1 MDTTGFITLDA
12 AQVEARLGSLDV
24 LAAMRSLFADLGWGK
39 ASQPPQSLALFPED
53 AGDFITYSG
62 VLAGE
67 KVFGLKVSPYLVQ
80 PGGPPLITAYTLLM
94 SMETGKPLMLCD
106 SKALTKERTAATTAL
121 AVDLL
126 APAGAGTLVVVGS
139 GPIALAHL
147 KYALPLRN
155 WDAVR
160 ITSPSIAAKADTL
173 RPVLDSLAAEA
184 GMAAGAGTSAGD
196 RIGSGEGR
204 SGVAGSEGRIEI
216 VPDLT
221 QAVQGATVVL
231 LCTSSGKPVLDL
243 ALLSGPTL
251 VTSISTNA
259 PMAHEID
266 PATLKNMDV
275 YCDYRATTPD
285 TAGEMLVA
293 RKGGW
298 DPASIKGDLGDLLS
312 GKAER
317 PGYDRHVFFRSVGLG
332 LEDVQL
338 ALMIYREGLNEKLC
352 D

>member
-1 MDTTGFITLDA
+1 MDTSTFINLDA
-12 AQVEARLGSLDV
+12 TQVEARLGSLDV
-24 LAAMRSLFADLGWGK
+24 LAAMRSLFTDLGRGK
-39 ASQPPQSLALFPED
+39 ASQPPQSLSLFPD
-53 AGDFITYSG
+53 NAGDFITYSG

-80 PGGPPLITAYTLLM
+80 TGGAPVITAYTLLM

-126 APAGAGTLVVVGS
+126 APAGGGTLVVVGS

-147 KYALPLRN
+147 KYGLPLRN

-160 ITSPSIAAKADTL
+160 IISPNIATKADAL
-173 RPVLDSLAAEA
+173 RPVLAAMATGTGRAETEKAGLA
-184 GMAAGAGTSAGD
+184 
-196 RIGSGEGR
+196 
-204 SGVAGSEGRIEI
+204 GRIEI
-216 VPDLT
+216 VPDLK

-243 ALLSGPTL
+243 DLLSGPAL
-251 VTSISTNA
+251 ITSISTNA

-266 PATLKNMDV
+266 PGTLGSMDV

-298 DPASIKGDLGDLLS
+298 DPAAIKGDLGELLN
-312 GKAER
+312 GKAAR
-317 PGYDRHVFFRSVGLG
+317 PDFDRHVFFRSVGLG
-332 LEDVQL
+332 LEDIQL
-338 ALMIYREGLNEKLC
+338 ALMIYREGLNEELR

>member
-1 MDTTGFITLDA
+1 MDTSSFINLDA

-24 LAAMRSLFADLGWGK
+24 LAAMRSMFTDLGRGK
-39 ASQPPQSLALFPED
+39 ASQPPQAVALFPDD

-67 KVFGLKVSPYLVQ
+67 KVFGLKVSPYLVKAGSA
-80 PGGPPLITAYTLLM
+80 PVITAYTLLM
-94 SMETGKPLMLCD
+94 SMESGKPLMLCD

-126 APAGAGTLVVVGS
+126 APAGGGTLTVVGS

-155 WDAVR
+155 WAAVR
-160 ITSPSIAAKADTL
+160 ITSPNIAAKAETL
-173 RPVLDSLAAEA
+173 KPVLAS
-184 GMAAGAGTSAGD
+184 MAAGTGLAAGARMTGNP
-196 RIGSGEGR
+196 GG
-204 SGVAGSEGRIEI
+204 IEI
-216 VPDLT
+216 VPDQK
-221 QAVQGATVVL
+221 QAVKGATVVL
-231 LCTSSGKPVLDL
+231 LCTSSGTPVLDL
-243 ALLSGPTL
+243 DLLSGPAL

-266 PATLKNMDV
+266 PGALGSMDV

-285 TAGEMLVA
+285 AAGEMLIA

-298 DPASIKGDLGDLLS
+298 APSSIKGDLGELLND
-312 GKAER
+312 KAAR
-317 PGYDRHVFFRSVGLG
+317 PDFGRHVFFRSVGLG

-338 ALMIYREGLNEKLC
+338 ALMLYKAG
-352 D
+352 

>member
-1 MDTTGFITLDA
+1 MDTSSFINLDA

-24 LAAMRSLFADLGWGK
+24 LAAMRSLFTDLGRGK
-39 ASQPPQSLALFPED
+39 ASQPPQSLALFPDD

-67 KVFGLKVSPYLVQ
+67 KVFGLKVSPYLVKA
-80 PGGPPLITAYTLLM
+80 GGAPVITAYTLLM
-94 SMETGKPLMLCD
+94 SMESGKPLMLCD

-121 AVDLL
+121 AMDLL
-126 APAGAGTLVVVGS
+126 APAGAGTLVVIGS

-147 KYALPLRN
+147 KYALPLRY

-160 ITSPSIAAKADTL
+160 ITSPNIAAKAEAL
-173 RPVLDSLAAEA
+173 KPVLASMAE
-184 GMAAGAGTSAGD
+184 GAGIAASGGKTGLAGEID
-196 RIGSGEGR
+196 
-204 SGVAGSEGRIEI
+204 I
-216 VPDLT
+216 VPDLK
-221 QAVQGATVVL
+221 QAVKGATVVL

-243 ALLSGPTL
+243 DLLSGPAL

-266 PATLKNMDV
+266 PAALKGMDV

-285 TAGEMLVA
+285 AAGEMLVA

-298 DPASIKGDLGDLLS
+298 EPSSIRGDLGELIN
-312 GKAER
+312 GKAAK
-317 PGYDRHVFFRSVGLG
+317 PDFGRHVFFRSVGLG

-338 ALMIYREGLNEKLC
+338 ALMIHRAG
-352 D
+352 

>member
-1 MDTTGFITLDA
+1 MDTSSFINLDA
-12 AQVEARLGSLDV
+12 TQVEARLGSLDV
-24 LAAMRSLFADLGWGK
+24 LAAMRSMFTDLGRGK
-39 ASQPPQSLALFPED
+39 ASQPPQSLALFPDD

-67 KVFGLKVSPYLVQ
+67 KVFGLKVSPYLVKASGA
-80 PGGPPLITAYTLLM
+80 PVITAYTLLM
-94 SMETGKPLMLCD
+94 SMDSGKPLMLCD

-126 APAGAGTLVVVGS
+126 APAGGGTLVVVGS

-147 KYALPLRN
+147 KYALPLRK

-160 ITSPSIAAKADTL
+160 ITSPNIVAKATSL
-173 RPVLDSLAAEA
+173 KPVLT
-184 GMAAGAGTSAGD
+184 GMAAGAGRDGLAGM
-196 RIGSGEGR
+196 
-204 SGVAGSEGRIEI
+204 AGRIEI
-216 VPDLT
+216 VPDLK
-221 QAVQGATVVL
+221 QAVKGASVVL

-243 ALLSGPTL
+243 DLLSGPAL

-259 PMAHEID
+259 PMAREID
-266 PATLKNMDV
+266 PAALGSMDV
-275 YCDYRATTPD
+275 YCDYRATTPG
-285 TAGEMLVA
+285 TAGEMLMA

-298 DPASIKGDLGDLLS
+298 DPSSIKGDLGELLN
-312 GKAER
+312 GEAVR
-317 PGYDRHVFFRSVGLG
+317 PDIGRHVFFRSVGLG

-338 ALMIYREGLNEKLC
+338 ALMIYREGLNEELR

>member
-1 MDTTGFITLDA
+1 MDTTTFVNLDA

-24 LAAMRSLFADLGWGK
+24 LAAMRSMFTDLGRGK
-39 ASQPPQSLALFPED
+39 ASQPPQALTLFPDD

-67 KVFGLKVSPYLVQ
+67 KVFGLKVSPYLVKA
-80 PGGPPLITAYTLLM
+80 GGAPVITAYTMLM
-94 SMETGKPLMLCD
+94 SMENGKPLLLCD

-121 AVDLL
+121 AMDLL
-126 APAGAGTLVVVGS
+126 APAGAATLVVVGS

-147 KYALPLRN
+147 KYVLPLRN
-155 WDAVR
+155 WAAVR
-160 ITSPSIAAKADTL
+160 ITSPNIAAKADAL
-173 RPVLDSLAAEA
+173 RPVLAT
-184 GMAAGAGTSAGD
+184 MAAGAGMT
-196 RIGSGEGR
+196 
-204 SGVAGSEGRIEI
+204 GRIEI
-216 VPDLT
+216 VPDQK
-221 QAVQGATVVL
+221 QAVDGATVVL

-243 ALLSGPTL
+243 ALLSGPAL
-251 VTSISTNA
+251 ITSISTNA

-266 PATLKNMDV
+266 PAALNSMDV

-298 DPASIKGDLGDLLS
+298 DPASIKGDLGELLN
-312 GKAER
+312 GKATR
-317 PGYDRHVFFRSVGLG
+317 PGFDRHVFFRSVGLG

-338 ALMIYREGLNEKLC
+338 ALMLYKAG
-352 D
+352 

>member
-1 MDTTGFITLDA
+1 MFGGRKIMDTSSFSNLDA

-24 LAAMRSLFADLGWGK
+24 LAAMRSLFTDLGRGK
-39 ASQPPQSLALFPED
+39 ASQPPQSLALFPDD

-80 PGGPPLITAYTLLM
+80 PGGAPVITAYTLLM
-94 SMETGKPLMLCD
+94 SMETGKPLLLCD

-126 APAGAGTLVVVGS
+126 APKGAGTLVVVGS

-147 KYALPLRN
+147 KYALPLRK

-160 ITSPSIAAKADTL
+160 ITSPNIAAKAGAL
-173 RPVLDSLAAEA
+173 KPVLAELVAEA
-184 GMAAGAGTSAGD
+184 GIAAGPGGST
-196 RIGSGEGR
+196 GSG
-204 SGVAGSEGRIEI
+204 AACRIDI
-216 VPDLT
+216 VPDLK

-243 ALLSGPTL
+243 DLLTGPALIA
-251 VTSISTNA
+251 SISTNA
-259 PMAHEID
+259 PMAHEVD
-266 PATLKNMDV
+266 PAALQSMDV

-285 TAGEMLVA
+285 AAGEMLVA

-298 DPASIKGDLGDLLS
+298 DPASIKGDLGELLN
-312 GKAER
+312 GRAER
-317 PGYDRHVFFRSVGLG
+317 PGSGRHVFFRSVGLG

-338 ALMIYREGLNEKLC
+338 ALMIYRGGLNEELR